1 MRSFLK
7 FVVVLC
13 VISVP
18 LEIATFF
25 FPLSRDITNGGLETP
40 YYTVSLKCG
49 SLMSPKTLTLAN
61 DAVVQR
67 GVKNDLAILASQGR
81 KVPKGKDIFT
91 WVPTDLSGDWMVPAD
106 QLKQDQ
112 ATCAVSRA
120 AARQFMLWVSPV
132 GLIGCIVIII
142 LAVAVV
148 GFALGGGGAGGGG
161 ITIRGSARPALGG
174 RGWWVFRFWKG

>member
-18 LEIATFF
+18 LEIATLF
-25 FPLSRDITNGGLETP
+25 FPLSRDIASAGDK
-40 YYTVSLKCG
+40 VSLKCG
-49 SLMSPKTLTLAN
+49 SLMSPITLTLAN
-61 DAVVQR
+61 DAVVQD
-67 GVKNDLAILASQGR
+67 GVKNDLAILASHGR
-81 KVPKGKDIFT
+81 TVPKGKDVYT
-91 WVPTDLSGDWMVPAD
+91 WMPTDLTDYGNLYWTVPAD
-106 QLKQDQ
+106 QLKEDR

-132 GLIGCIVIII
+132 GLIGCIVIVI

-148 GFALGGGGAGGGG
+148 GFALGGGGGGGG